1 MPKKRIVILGAGLA
15 GLSAAW
21 HLEKKGLD
29 YKVFE
34 KEDEVG
40 GLCRSSRIKGFTFDR
55 SGHLLHFKHAYT
67 FNLIRSLLGDNLSD
81 HQRSAW
87 IYYSGTFNRYPFQ
100 ANLHSLAPEV
110 AKECLMGFIEAA
122 KNGHP
127 KKKEDLDFLSWI
139 DRTFGKGIAKH
150 FMVPYNTKFW
160 NMPPQKL
167 TCDWFGD
174 FIPVPSLP
182 QVIEGTVEESHRQY
196 GYNARFWYPRHMGIG
211 CLPLAFKKHLKNVHT
226 GSRVVEIDLDRKE
239 LKLASGEKEKFDYII
254 YTIPLP
260 EIPNLIK
267 KIPQNTLSLFKKLK
281 WNSIFN
287 LNLGLDAHDDSGRH
301 WIYFPQKEPC
311 FFRLGSFHNFY
322 EPCQKRSSF
331 YVEVSYSR
339 DKPLDKNKVIGQIKA
354 DLKKIKLISSP
365 DKILAE
371 EINDIEYGY
380 PIYDENYKEARE
392 IIVKYLTMNNVIP
405 CGRYGAWRY
414 FSMEDAILDGKQ
426 VADIL

>member
-182 QVIEGTVEESHRQY
+182 QVIEGTVEESHR
-196 GYNARFWYPRHMGIG
+196 
-211 CLPLAFKKHLKNVHT
+211 
-226 GSRVVEIDLDRKE
+226 
-239 LKLASGEKEKFDYII
+239 
-254 YTIPLP
+254 
-260 EIPNLIK
+260 
-267 KIPQNTLSLFKKLK
+267 
-281 WNSIFN
+281 
-287 LNLGLDAHDDSGRH
+287 
-301 WIYFPQKEPC
+301 
-311 FFRLGSFHNFY
+311 
-322 EPCQKRSSF
+322 
-331 YVEVSYSR
+331 
-339 DKPLDKNKVIGQIKA
+339 
-354 DLKKIKLISSP
+354 
-365 DKILAE
+365 
-371 EINDIEYGY
+371 
-380 PIYDENYKEARE
+380 
-392 IIVKYLTMNNVIP
+392 
-405 CGRYGAWRY
+405 
-414 FSMEDAILDGKQ
+414 
-426 VADIL
+426 

>member
-1 MPKKRIVILGAGLA
+1 
-15 GLSAAW
+15 
-21 HLEKKGLD
+21 
-29 YKVFE
+29 
-34 KEDEVG
+34 
-40 GLCRSSRIKGFTFDR
+40 
-55 SGHLLHFKHAYT
+55 
-67 FNLIRSLLGDNLSD
+67 
-81 HQRSAW
+81 
-87 IYYSGTFNRYPFQ
+87 
-100 ANLHSLAPEV
+100 
-110 AKECLMGFIEAA
+110 
-122 KNGHP
+122 
-127 KKKEDLDFLSWI
+127 
-139 DRTFGKGIAKH
+139 
-150 FMVPYNTKFW
+150 
-160 NMPPQKL
+160 
-167 TCDWFGD
+167 
-174 FIPVPSLP
+174 
-182 QVIEGTVEESHRQY
+182 
-196 GYNARFWYPRHMGIG
+196 
-211 CLPLAFKKHLKNVHT
+211 
-226 GSRVVEIDLDRKE
+226 RKE